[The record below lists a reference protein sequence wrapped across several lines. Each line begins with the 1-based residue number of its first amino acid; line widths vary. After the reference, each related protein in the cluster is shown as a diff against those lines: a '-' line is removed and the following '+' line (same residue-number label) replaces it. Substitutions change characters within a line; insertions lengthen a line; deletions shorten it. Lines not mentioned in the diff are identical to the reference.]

1 MCEVVYILHDIC
13 VVGIFKSAGAL
24 PALELAL
31 TSHDQ
36 GEVALHS
43 SKICYT
49 LWFASSTHTTPW
61 WIWRIAGL
69 DKLCFTFPW
78 PQPYW
83 TVMASIPQEVL
94 WTRGYPVRLS
104 FLIHYMAIATALKY
118 CVQNNFLCKCVTI
131 IFIIFAS
138 KTPIHRGTLNG
149 FYEQVPLYH

>member
-61 WIWRIAGL
+61 WIWRIAGFETL
-69 DKLCFTFPW
+69 FHIPLTSTLLNSYGKHPTRSPLN
-78 PQPYW
+78 QGLSSE
-83 TVMASIPQEVL
+83 TV
-94 WTRGYPVRLS
+94 